1 MLSVGN
7 TKMSKLSY
15 FIIKSLD
22 WLTGSFQCCT
32 VTTNQSMQMCV
43 GALGLPP
50 WWQARCHSRRRLARM
65 VPSLPFSPSPS
76 PYPSPSPSPSPLLY
90 DFPTCYIKRWNFCV
104 HSWLGA
110 GLGTCSGCWTA
121 AEGTR
126 YQFYSMAS
134 HPTGKRGSST
144 KANRVDSPVHCWPEM
159 HRRAQPRPGL
169 PRASIN
175 LWAIMNAY

>member
-43 GALGLPP
+43 GALALPP
-50 WWQARCHSRRRLARM
+50 GNRQGATPGEGRQGWLQVSHS
-65 VPSLPFSPSPS
+65 
-76 PYPSPSPSPSPLLY
+76 
-90 DFPTCYIKRWNFCV
+90 
-104 HSWLGA
+104 
-110 GLGTCSGCWTA
+110 
-121 AEGTR
+121 
-126 YQFYSMAS
+126 S
-134 HPTGKRGSST
+134 HPHPHPLCSMIFQLVTSKGGIFVPTPGSGLALWLALAPELQQKKQGTSSIPWRAIPQVSGSST

-159 HRRAQPRPGL
+159 HRWSQPRPGL
-169 PRASIN
+169 PRSSIN